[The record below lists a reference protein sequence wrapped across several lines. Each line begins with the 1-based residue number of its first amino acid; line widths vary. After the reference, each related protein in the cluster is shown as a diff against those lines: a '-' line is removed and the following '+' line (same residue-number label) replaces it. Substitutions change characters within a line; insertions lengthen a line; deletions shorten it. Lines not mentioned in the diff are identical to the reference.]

1 MINIHKL
8 TAKAIL
14 LGLYGAKNSKPY
26 IIIIII
32 IINTLRVKRIHN
44 YNFSLVDVGIMKFS
58 WNTKL

>member
-32 IINTLRVKRIHN
+32 IIINTLRVKRIHN

-58 WNTKL
+58 